1 MNSLKLI
8 FKFLS
13 LGKIKIQC
21 RFPSMAFY
29 NLSLNLGELLWG
41 EKTEQS
47 SFRASFD
54 ERQKIVMENI

>member
-1 MNSLKLI
+1 MNSFKLI

-13 LGKIKIQC
+13 LGKIKIQH

-41 EKTEQS
+41 EKT
-47 SFRASFD
+47 SFD
-54 ERQKIVMENI
+54 ERQKIVMKSM